1 LTPRGAR
8 RYCLALMDNFEK
20 IKQLRDEHESALDE
34 AARLR
39 DAYHREIVK
48 LHRSGLS
55 LREIADELG
64 ISHQRVHQIV
74 APHEDVPRA
83 KSKRG
88 VAAGAIV
95 AAVLLAGALT
105 LLAHRSAGL
114 SSALVRPVASPPPVR
129 CVKVSSNGHL
139 SAFSPRDLPAG
150 CDGARGSVVSI
161 DNKTGKI
168 VKRRPARRDRV
179 VTPPPPPP
187 YLPCAVPC

>member
-1 LTPRGAR
+1 
-8 RYCLALMDNFEK
+8 MDNFEK

-74 APHEDVPRA
+74 APHEDAPRA

-95 AAVLLAGALT
+95 AAVVLAGAIALESRGSVGT
-105 LLAHRSAGL
+105 YGAQVRPVVSPHPVARCTVMTSNGRPTALSPLDMAAACKSAHRS
-114 SSALVRPVASPPPVR
+114 
-129 CVKVSSNGHL
+129 
-139 SAFSPRDLPAG
+139 
-150 CDGARGSVVSI
+150 VVVL
-161 DNKTGKI
+161 DPNTGKI
-168 VKRRPARRDRV
+168 LKGRSARQAARQAQV
-179 VTPPPPPP
+179 IATPPPPPNA
-187 YLPCAVPC
+187 PCAVPC